1 MAGGKTSYLFEDPT
15 SLNAAGL
22 IGSLKKAG
30 VTALKIEGRQRGKG
44 YVAEVVKM
52 FRRVVDAVEAGQPP
66 LEAERALQALVE
78 GGRQTSGAYKKSWR

>member
-1 MAGGKTSYLFEDPT
+1 M
-15 SLNAAGL
+15 
-22 IGSLKKAG
+22 KKAG

-52 FRRVVDAVEAGQPP
+52 FRRVVDAVEAGRPP
-66 LEAERALQALVE
+66 LEAERALQAFVE

>member
-22 IGSLKKAG
+22 IGNLKKAG

-52 FRRVVDAVEAGQPP
+52 FRQVVDAVEAGRPP
-66 LEAERALQALVE
+66 LEAERMLQAFVE
-78 GGRQTSGAYKKSWR
+78 GGRQTSGAYKKTWR